1 MNKHLPTEN
10 ANCSE
15 TKLYRGQQITES
27 EFDRIRTL
35 NGEYLSINSF
45 FSRSKSRDV
54 ALIYASILDYD
65 NIVPILFEINI
76 DRNVKSTK
84 PYADIQRLSF
94 FHDEEE
100 ILFMVGSNID
110 LQAKQ
115 LMQSVNSLHNQ
126 TKTIS
131 VPKVIEE
138 VNSKLTYIRS
148 NVNDSDD
155 LGTRA
160 HKFIENNRDE
170 LAIVSY
176 LRALYIQVKQLPQD
190 HPDIARILFNMAHCF
205 VTLKNYGNGLQFITE
220 PLDIRRKSLSSNHR
234 DLALIELSA
243 YNIIQLKHK
252 KGKCNCDA
260 DLMSRYPVE
269 PADEYGDQV

>member
-1 MNKHLPTEN
+1 GVYLWCDRGKKDEWTIKWGMDMNKHLPTEN

-15 TKLYRGQQITES
+15 TKFYRGQQITES

-100 ILFMVGSNID
+100 ILFMVG
-110 LQAKQ
+110 K
-115 LMQSVNSLHNQ
+115 
-126 TKTIS
+126 
-131 VPKVIEE
+131 

-269 PADEYGDQV
+269 PADEYGDQVTRI